1 MFIDMIKCLRELQ
14 IPSIKLH
21 IADFLEHHLLD
32 LVAVLLVHVIAGLL
46 RLVGA
51 DQPLLGVAQR
61 LNGFLLA
68 LVTDLPGLLLA
79 VLGVAILLGLLGA
92 SLHLKL
98 TDLLR
103 LEMTV
108 LLLNWEGEDVGELLA
123 VPVHVSLA
131 NLDLDLS
138 GDVVTILSW
147 LSVANNSLRTIAII
161 LGALVPLAVEL
172 DRVGA
177 GNVVDYLFLHVAV
190 RGLHVGALIVI
201 LRSHVDLVGG
211 VAHPVLAGEAP
222 LHLVSLLKSLV
233 VDRLNQ
239 VTDQLIDIEADT
251 LNVGFNNPS
260 AVVEGLGHTRF
271 LVLGVACP
279 LNIWLALVLEHHLLD
294 HVAVGVLVNTIAA
307 HVCLPYIRVIML
319 GRSRCWVF
327 WWRKSQHQ

>member
-21 IADFLEHHLLD
+21 VANFLEHHLLD

-161 LGALVPLAVEL
+161 LGALVPLAVEFHG
-172 DRVGA
+172 VCA
-177 GNVVDYLFLHVAV
+177 GDIVDHLFFHEAI
-190 RGLHVGALIVI
+190 RGLHVGTLIVV

-211 VAHPVLAGEAP
+211 VAHPVLAREAP
-222 LHLVSLLKSLV
+222 LYLISLLEGLV
-233 VDRLNQ
+233 VNRL
-239 VTDQLIDIEADT
+239 
-251 LNVGFNNPS
+251 
-260 AVVEGLGHTRF
+260 H
-271 LVLGVACP
+271 
-279 LNIWLALVLEHHLLD
+279 
-294 HVAVGVLVNTIAA
+294 
-307 HVCLPYIRVIML
+307 
-319 GRSRCWVF
+319 
-327 WWRKSQHQ
+327 